1 MRDIAYEQALIQH
14 QTRMLRVLDEYAFE
28 DASTWKERDLLA
40 IQRAL
45 QVYIESF
52 IGLARYFVQQKHHLS
67 VSQSREALDELKSR
81 GDLDFEQHG
90 ELMKMVGFRNV
101 LVHDYLDINDAIVRA
116 VVTQRRYAVLE
127 TMTATWREALHR
139 LAPENAPT
147 IGEQN

>member
-1 MRDIAYEQALIQH
+1 MRDIAYEQALTRH
-14 QTRMLRVLDEYAFE
+14 QTKMLRVLDQYAFE
-28 DASTWKERDLLA
+28 DASTWKERELLA

-52 IGLARYFVQQKHHLS
+52 IGLARYFVQQKYRLS

-81 GDLDFEQHG
+81 GDLSFEQHG

-116 VVTQRRYAVLE
+116 VVTGQSHEGSV
-127 TMTATWREALHR
+127 
-139 LAPENAPT
+139 
-147 IGEQN
+147 